1 MYHEASRSL
10 LIYAIRHL
18 YATDVGLHITPGW
31 LGALSTFLTP
41 KGFLIEFMATYPIDH
56 PVVPFSNHWK
66 KTCVNVY
73 PPSSIIDLDHNS

>member
-1 MYHEASRSL
+1 MPPMWDFTS
-10 LIYAIRHL
+10 HL
-18 YATDVGLHITPGW
+18 GGW
-31 LGALSTFLTP
+31 VPARSTFLTP
-41 KGFLIEFMATYPIDH
+41 KGLLIEFMATYPIDH